1 MLGKQLIEAVGD
13 GQQMRRKDVAGT
25 VHGDWRKKRGERLPV
40 CLSDFELDQVEGFL
54 TAADDIQP
62 VAGIGL
68 RDREGAAVVQKHLI
82 QNERLAGKRISGSID
97 KLESSGQPVERN
109 GFAEGIDGRDV
120 D

>member
-1 MLGKQLIEAVGD
+1 
-13 GQQMRRKDVAGT
+13 MRRSGVAGA
-25 VHGDWRKKRGERLPV
+25 VHGNRRKKRGERLPV
-40 CLSDFELDQVEGFL
+40 RLNDFELNQVERFL
-54 TAADDIQP
+54 PAADDIQP